1 MYIEYQLLCIFN
13 TVSTVKNSFSRNLPV
28 GATEGVGVAEGSGVD
43 VSEGLGVSEEVSSV
57 GGGGPVASVVTAIRY
72 CFLL

>member
-1 MYIEYQLLCIFN
+1 M
-13 TVSTVKNSFSRNLPV
+13 
-28 GATEGVGVAEGSGVD
+28 D

-57 GGGGPVASVVTAIRY
+57 GGGGPVASAVTAIRY

>member
-57 GGGGPVASVVTAIRY
+57 GGGGSVGSVVTAIRY